1 MSTESRKVAI
11 VTGAAKGI
19 GAAIAERL
27 AKDGHAVAL
36 LDVDEAA
43 CLVVASRLRDARAR
57 VLSLTADVADP
68 HSVTSAVRRV
78 CEEIGP
84 PGILVNNAGF
94 ARDSK
99 LAAMTE
105 RDWDEVQAVHLRA
118 PFMLSQAVQPH
129 MSAAGWGRIIN
140 IASTSALGH
149 AERANYCAAKAG
161 LIGLTRALAVEL
173 GPQGITVN
181 AVAPGLVVTR
191 MTEATAARNG
201 RELQE
206 HIGIAAANLPMRRAG
221 RPQDVAAAVSFFA
234 GEDAGFITGQT
245 LYVSGGPAG

>member
-1 MSTESRKVAI
+1 M
-11 VTGAAKGI
+11 
-19 GAAIAERL
+19 
-27 AKDGHAVAL
+27 
-36 LDVDEAA
+36 
-43 CLVVASRLRDARAR
+43 
-57 VLSLTADVADP
+57 TA
-68 HSVTSAVRRV
+68 
-78 CEEIGP
+78 
-84 PGILVNNAGF
+84 
-94 ARDSK
+94 
-99 LAAMTE
+99 
-105 RDWDEVQAVHLRA
+105 RDWDDVQAVHLRA
-118 PFMLSQAVQPH
+118 PFMLAQAVQPH
-129 MSAAGWGRIIN
+129 MSADGWGRIVN

-161 LIGLTRALAVEL
+161 VIGLTRALAVEL

-206 HIGIAAANLPMRRAG
+206 HVAVAAANLPVRRAG
-221 RPQDVAAAVSFFA
+221 RPHDVAAAVSFFA